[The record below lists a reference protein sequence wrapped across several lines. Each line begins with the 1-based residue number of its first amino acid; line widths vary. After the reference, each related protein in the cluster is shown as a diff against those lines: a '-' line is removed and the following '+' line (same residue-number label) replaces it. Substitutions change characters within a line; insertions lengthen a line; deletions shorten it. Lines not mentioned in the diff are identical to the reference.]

1 MSIGKVMNRD
11 LETIKLIDKIVND
24 GFVMN
29 EKKPEEKEI
38 FGEVEE
44 TEEDPREDALL
55 SMERDFLNNH
65 K

>member
-11 LETIKLIDKIVND
+11 LETIKLIDKIVNG

-38 FGEVEE
+38 FEEVEE
-44 TEEDPREDALL
+44 TEEDPREVALL

>member
-38 FGEVEE
+38 FEEVEE
-44 TEEDPREDALL
+44 TEEDPREVALL